1 MHPRLIS
8 RQITDAMADTRVVLI
23 AGPRQSGKTTLAQQ
37 IAGDDIPFF
46 TLDDAT
52 QLSAARADPVGFLR
66 GLDRAV
72 IDEVQRAPE
81 LLLAIKTEV
90 DRDKRP
96 GRFLLTGSANLMAL
110 PKVADSLAGRMEVV
124 RLLPLAQ
131 SELRGAGGRFL
142 DEAFGGNL
150 PASGATAVG
159 DDLVDLVLAGGYP
172 EALER
177 ARWTRRQAWYRS
189 YVDAIVK
196 RDVQDIAQIE
206 KLGQMPKLLAVMAAH
221 SGQLV
226 NYSGFGGKLGM
237 NHVTTQKYMNIFESV
252 YLAQSV
258 PPWFTNTLKR
268 LTKSPKLHFLDSGLL
283 AALQD
288 VSPDH
293 VARDRTAFGALLE
306 TFVFAELQKL
316 ASWSDTRVS
325 VSHFRDK
332 DGNEV
337 DFVLENQRG
346 EVVGIE
352 VKAAATVTAGDFGGL
367 RKLAGACGD
376 KFVQGFVLYDHDQ
389 AVPFGDKMHALPM
402 AALWG

>member
-206 KLGQMPKLLAVMAAH
+206 KLGQMP
-221 SGQLV
+221 
-226 NYSGFGGKLGM
+226 
-237 NHVTTQKYMNIFESV
+237 E
-252 YLAQSV
+252 
-258 PPWFTNTLKR
+258 PC
-268 LTKSPKLHFLDSGLL
+268 
-283 AALQD
+283 
-288 VSPDH
+288 DH
-293 VARDRTAFGALLE
+293 
-306 TFVFAELQKL
+306 AEIHEHL
-316 ASWSDTRVS
+316 
-325 VSHFRDK
+325 
-332 DGNEV
+332 
-337 DFVLENQRG
+337 
-346 EVVGIE
+346 
-352 VKAAATVTAGDFGGL
+352 
-367 RKLAGACGD
+367 
-376 KFVQGFVLYDHDQ
+376 
-389 AVPFGDKMHALPM
+389 
-402 AALWG
+402 